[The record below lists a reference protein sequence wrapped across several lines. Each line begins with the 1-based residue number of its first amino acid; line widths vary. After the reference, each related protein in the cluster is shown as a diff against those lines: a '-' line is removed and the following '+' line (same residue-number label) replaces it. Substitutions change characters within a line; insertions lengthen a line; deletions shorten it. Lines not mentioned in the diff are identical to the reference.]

1 MLENISTIKIVV
13 SLGNADEYKL
23 GFRYYH
29 ESKAG
34 GGAVVEEGLP
44 LLEQEVKN
52 FSLIDPH
59 SPSLEQDVKFDQN
72 VFYIK

>member
-1 MLENISTIKIVV
+1 MQMNINW
-13 SLGNADEYKL
+13 GC
-23 GFRYYH
+23 RYYH

-59 SPSLEQDVKFDQN
+59 SPSLEQDVNLIEMCF
-72 VFYIK
+72 I

>member
-1 MLENISTIKIVV
+1 MSWLLPWAIQMNINW
-13 SLGNADEYKL
+13 GC
-23 GFRYYH
+23 RYYH